1 MSPAAIQPQPG
12 MAGIHMTPRRT
23 GRRVSPQGVHAA
35 APTGL
40 ASTGRIPPGV
50 VQRSGQRVGAGII
63 EQVLRKD
70 RLQGVAA
77 VEIVAR
83 LVGLVGLVAACAV
96 LGERAGGRGAA
107 AAIAQHRLM
116 PSSNWETG
124 IRFDASTLHGASPPR
139 CTEHRRRP
147 SPAPAQGSARPQ
159 AQRSRP
165 RDLVPTQ
172 RGPEERAPRH
182 KFPLGRRG

>member
-1 MSPAAIQPQPG
+1 MPLPRLAWPARAASPPAL
-12 MAGIHMTPRRT
+12 
-23 GRRVSPQGVHAA
+23 S
-35 APTGL
+35 
-40 ASTGRIPPGV
+40 S
-50 VQRSGQRVGAGII
+50 GAGNASALGSSSRCSERIASKGLPL
-63 EQVLRKD
+63 LRSSPGWSGWSGWS
-70 RLQGVAA
+70 RCRGVAD
-77 VEIVAR
+77 
-83 LVGLVGLVAACAV
+83 CAV

-147 SPAPAQGSARPQ
+147 SPAPAKGSARPQ